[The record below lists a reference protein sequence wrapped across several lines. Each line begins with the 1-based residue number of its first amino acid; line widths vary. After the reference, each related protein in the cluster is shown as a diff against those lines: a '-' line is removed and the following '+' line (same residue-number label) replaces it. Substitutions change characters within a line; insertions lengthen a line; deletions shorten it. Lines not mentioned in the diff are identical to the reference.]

1 MKSIYGIVVLWTM
14 LLFGICS
21 QSFAQID
28 FKYRHFTI
36 EDGLPNMHTV
46 AIVQDPTGFLWMGTY
61 DGLVRYDGYSF
72 KVFKHE
78 KVGNRRLLLRN
89 RIRNLYLNPINGLL
103 FIQLRNYQYSCYD
116 TKNRCFI
123 DFTGGMSDM
132 HALYRD
138 IAFLPD
144 GTTWLLSKL
153 DSSIEIKY
161 DKGKITSR
169 LHQHGSEMVHEIYKN
184 YVDERYHPEKSLI
197 DRQGYKWTMTQL
209 DGLHVEDTST
219 GEVIHY
225 TPDTPGSPITT
236 NTLFAIYED
245 RGGNIWVC
253 QADMGLVCITMASR
267 DIVHRLMTKMPVP
280 GYKNYARMLK
290 KAQDGNIYIGN
301 RENQLYTVNPTTL
314 DITEIP
320 NPVPDDDIL
329 CICFDKDG
337 NKWMGT
343 RRHGILINGVP
354 HLGYPDYPKAFTQER
369 INDIMR
375 DSKDRL
381 WIGAVNSGIYMAQ
394 PDANGELQFRQMLN
408 CPDIRNEVN
417 IIRQL
422 KDGTICVGF
431 GRGLAV
437 FNPEELIADTT
448 KYIFYSAENSA
459 LASEEIRDILE
470 DRDGNVWIATVGAG
484 VFKATGDKKKLHFKQ
499 YTAQDGLAND
509 LTCSLQLD
517 KKGNLWI
524 GTEYGISLYNKKS
537 EQFTNLFPC
546 TDHLG
551 NLISEKASTLL
562 DDGRLLFGTENGII
576 AFDPDSVQLNANKN
590 FNLTFTNLSVNGTSY
605 DAMTE
610 DSIVNLTE
618 TIKLRH
624 TQNSLTFNFSDFEY
638 VYPKRTK
645 YYYKL
650 EGLDAN
656 WTMTVGNE
664 AVYRELSPGK
674 YTFFV
679 RTLNADG
686 SVSEEI
692 AMKVQILQPWWN
704 TWWAWCI
711 YLLAIAG
718 LCWVLYRQMT
728 TVYRLKSRVR
738 VERKLADFKSRF
750 FMNISHEFRTPLTLI
765 RGSVEKLSNR
775 NNLATD
781 VRQTVN
787 NMNHSVERMLRLVNQ
802 LLEYNKMQEGKLHL
816 GVQQTDIIQFVNRLC
831 PVFFDMAERRNM
843 KFQVDTFA
851 DSHTLLLDRSAADKI
866 IYNLLSNAF
875 KYTPD
880 GGEVSISVQQDKE
893 KKQVKIVVA
902 DTGVGIS
909 KEKQKDLFSRF
920 MDSAF
925 AADSIGIGLN
935 LTKELVALHHGSIDY
950 SENPQGGSIFTVNLP
965 DENIYADNEMAHEIT
980 PNSSLNANALAT
992 PDQTNNQ
999 SMLTGE
1005 SANIEID
1012 AATVAPLNDKRILI
1026 IEDDTDV
1033 CQFLKEEMEQYF
1045 KVQLRHDGAAGL
1057 EEAQQN
1063 DYDLIICDVM
1073 MPKMNGYEVVSRLK
1087 SKFDTCHIPIILLTA
1102 LGAEENQLKGI
1113 TTGADA
1119 YITKPF
1125 SPRLLLARVIQLIDQ
1140 RNRIRERF
1148 ASETTTKETP
1158 TATSICT
1165 NPLDK
1170 KFMEKFNK
1178 LLNERLTDPD
1188 LSLDELARELAVGRT
1203 VFFRK
1208 VKGVTGFT
1216 PNEYIR
1222 VMRLKKAAEMLAEG
1236 EYTVNDTAYS
1246 VGYNDPLYF
1255 SRCFKQQFGV
1265 SPSAYLKGERRQD

>member
-1 MKSIYGIVVLWTM
+1 MKRLYRLA
-14 LLFGICS
+14 LLCLALMFGVCNETK
-21 QSFAQID
+21 AQFD
-28 FKYRHFTI
+28 FRYRNFTI
-36 EDGLPNMHTV
+36 EDGLPNMHAV

-61 DGLVRYDGYSF
+61 DGLVRYDGYTF

-78 KVGNRRLLLRN
+78 ETGNRRLLLRN
-89 RIRNLYLNPINGLL
+89 RIRNLYLNPVNGLL

-123 DFTGGMSDM
+123 DFTGGTSDM
-132 HALYRD
+132 KAPYSE

-144 GTTWLLSKL
+144 GTTWLLSKREK
-153 DSSIEIKY
+153 SIEIKY
-161 DKGKITSR
+161 EKGKISSR
-169 LHQHGSEMVHEIYKN
+169 IHELGSELVHEIYRN
-184 YVDERYHPEKSLI
+184 YVDERYHPEKSLV
-197 DRQGYKWTMTQL
+197 DRKGYKWTMSQF
-209 DGLHVEDTST
+209 DGLHIEDTST
-219 GEVIHY
+219 GETVHY
-225 TPDTPGSPITT
+225 KAGMPGSPIST
-236 NTLFAIYED
+236 NWLFAIYED

-267 DIVHRLMTKMPVP
+267 YVVHKLMTKSPDP
-280 GYKNYARMLK
+280 GYKNYARMLR
-290 KAQDGNIYIGN
+290 KAQDGVIYVGN
-301 RENQLYTVNPTTL
+301 RENQLFTVNPTTL

-320 NPVPDDDIL
+320 NPTPDDDIL
-329 CICFDKDG
+329 CVCFDKDG
-337 NKWMGT
+337 NQWMGT
-343 RRHGILINGVP
+343 RHHGVLINGKSYI
-354 HLGYPDYPKAFTQER
+354 GYPDYERAFVQER

-375 DSKDRL
+375 DSKDRI
-381 WIGAVNSGIYMAQ
+381 WIGAVNSGIYLST
-394 PDANGELQFRQMLN
+394 PDGKGGFSFQRMLN
-408 CPDIRNEVN
+408 RPEIRNEVN
-417 IIRQL
+417 ILRQL
-422 KDGTICVGF
+422 KDGTICAGF
-431 GRGLAV
+431 GRGFIL
-437 FNPEELIADTT
+437 FNPDELIADTT
-448 KYIFYSAENSA
+448 KYTYYSAENSA
-459 LASEEIRDILE
+459 MASEEIRDILE
-470 DRDGNVWIATVGAG
+470 DEDGNLWVATVGAG
-484 VFKATGDKKKLHFKQ
+484 LFKAWGDKKDLQFKQ
-499 YTAQDGLAND
+499 YTTKNGLPSD
-509 LTCSLQLD
+509 LTCSLEMDQN
-517 KKGNLWI
+517 GNLWI
-524 GTEYGISLYNKKS
+524 GTEYGISIYNKKS
-537 EQFTNLFPC
+537 EQFSNIFPC

-551 NLISEKASTLL
+551 NLISEKASVLL
-562 DDGRLLFGTENGII
+562 DDGRLMFGTMNGVIT
-576 AFDPDSVQLNANKN
+576 FHPDSVRQNASKS
-590 FNLTFTNLSVNGTSY
+590 FNLTFTNLSVNGTPY
-605 DAMTE
+605 DTMAN
-610 DSIVNLTE
+610 DSVVDLSK
-618 TIKLRH
+618 TIRLRH

-638 VYPKRTK
+638 IYPKRTK

-650 EGLDAN
+650 SGLDEG
-656 WTMTVGNE
+656 WTMTVSNE
-664 AVYRELSPGK
+664 AVYKDLKPGK
-674 YTFFV
+674 YTFMV
-679 RTLNADG
+679 RTLNANG

-692 AMKVQILQPWWN
+692 SMHVQIRQPWWN

-711 YLLAIAG
+711 YLLALGSIG
-718 LCWVLYRQMT
+718 WLMYRQLM
-728 TVYRLKSRVR
+728 TVYKLKSRVR

-816 GVQQTDIIQFVNRLC
+816 GVQQTDVIQFVNRLC

-843 KFQVDTFA
+843 RFEVDTFA
-851 DSHTLLLDRSAADKI
+851 DTHSMMLDRSAADKI

-880 GGEVSISVQQDKE
+880 GGKISLKLEQDPV
-893 KKQVKIVVA
+893 KKVVKFIVA

-950 SENPQGGSIFTVNLP
+950 EENPGGGSIFTVSLP
-965 DENIYADNEMAHEIT
+965 DENIYGDNEMAKEIT

-992 PDQTNNQ
+992 PDQVNHDVL
-999 SMLTGE
+999 SGE
-1005 SANIEID
+1005 SSHIEID
-1012 AATVAPLNDKRILI
+1012 AEAVAPLNDKHILI
-1026 IEDDTDV
+1026 IEDDIDV
-1033 CQFLKEEMEQYF
+1033 SQFLKEEMEQYF
-1045 KVQLRHDGAAGL
+1045 QVEIRHDGAAGL
-1057 EEAQQN
+1057 EEAQKN

-1158 TATSICT
+1158 SAASICT

-1178 LLNERLTDPD
+1178 LLSERLTDPD

-1222 VMRLKKAAEMLAEG
+1222 VMRLKKAAEMLTDG
-1236 EYTVNDTAYS
+1236 EHTVNDTAYS

-1265 SPSAYLKGERRQD
+1265 SPSAYLKGDRRQD

>member
-1 MKSIYGIVVLWTM
+1 MKKWYRLALLCLA
-14 LLFGICS
+14 LLFGVCNETK
-21 QSFAQID
+21 AQFD
-28 FKYRHFTI
+28 FRYRNFTI
-36 EDGLPNMHTV
+36 EDGLPNMHAV

-61 DGLVRYDGYSF
+61 DGLVRYDGYTF

-78 KVGNRRLLLRN
+78 ETGNRRLLLRN
-89 RIRNLYLNPINGLL
+89 RIRNLYLNPVNGLL

-132 HALYRD
+132 KALYSE

-144 GTTWLLSKL
+144 GTTWLLSKR
-153 DSSIEIKY
+153 DKSIEIKFEN
-161 DKGKITSR
+161 GKITSR
-169 LHQHGSEMVHEIYKN
+169 LYELGSEMVHEIYKN
-184 YVDERYHPEKSLI
+184 YVDERYHPEKTLI
-197 DRQGYKWTMTQL
+197 DRQGYKWTMTQT
-209 DGLHVEDTST
+209 DGLYIEDTQT
-219 GEVIHY
+219 GEKVHY
-225 TPDTPGSPITT
+225 TAGMPGSPITT
-236 NTLFAIYED
+236 NTLFSIYED

-253 QADMGLVCITMASR
+253 QADMGLVCITIASR
-267 DIVHRLMTKMPVP
+267 DITHQLMTKVPEP
-280 GYKNYARMLK
+280 GYKSYARMLR
-290 KAQDGNIYIGN
+290 KAQDGIIYVGN
-301 RENQLYTVNPTTL
+301 RESQLFTVDSVTL
-314 DITEIP
+314 KLNEIP

-329 CICFDKDG
+329 CLCFDKEG

-343 RRHGILINGVP
+343 RRHGILINGKSHTGFP
-354 HLGYPDYPKAFTQER
+354 GNENAFTRER
-369 INDIMR
+369 INDIFR
-375 DSKDRL
+375 DSKDRI
-381 WIGAVNSGIYMAQ
+381 WVGAVNSGIYLAK
-394 PDANGELQFRQMLN
+394 PAANGEYDFERKIYR
-408 CPDIRNEVN
+408 PEIRNEVN
-417 IIRQL
+417 VIRQL
-422 KDGTICVGF
+422 KDGTMCVGF

-437 FNPEELIADTT
+437 FNPDELIADTL
-448 KYIFYSAENSA
+448 KYYFYSAENSS

-470 DRDGNVWIATVGAG
+470 DRDGNIWIASVGAG
-484 VFKATGDKKKLHFKQ
+484 VFKATGSKDKLQFKQ
-499 YTAQDGLAND
+499 YTTKNGLPND

-517 KKGNLWI
+517 KNGNLWI

-537 EQFTNLFPC
+537 EQFTNIFPC

-562 DDGRLLFGTENGII
+562 ADGRLVFGTMNGVI
-576 AFDPDSVQLNANKN
+576 AFHPDSVRKN
-590 FNLTFTNLSVNGTSY
+590 VSKTFNLTFTNLSVNGTPY
-605 DAMTE
+605 DKT
-610 DSIVNLTE
+610 DSIIDYSQ
-618 TIKLRH
+618 TIKLNH
-624 TQNSLTFNFSDFEY
+624 NQNTLTFNFSDFEY
-638 VYPKRTK
+638 IYPKRTK

-650 EGLDAN
+650 SGFDQD

-674 YTFFV
+674 YTFQV
-679 RTLNADG
+679 RTLNANG

-692 AMKVQILQPWWN
+692 SMQVQIRQPWWN

-711 YLLAIAG
+711 YLLAIG
-718 LCWVLYRQMT
+718 CIGWLIYRQLM
-728 TVYRLKSRVR
+728 TVYKLKSRVR

-816 GVQQTDIIQFVNRLC
+816 GVQQTDVIQFVNRLC

-843 KFQVDTFA
+843 KFEVDTFA
-851 DSHTLLLDRSAADKI
+851 DTHTMMLDRSAADKI

-880 GGEVSISVQQDKE
+880 GGKISLKVEQDRA
-893 KKQVKIVVA
+893 KKVVKFIVA

-950 SENPQGGSIFTVNLP
+950 EENPRGGSIFTVSLP

-992 PDQTNNQ
+992 PDQESNQ

-1012 AATVAPLNDKRILI
+1012 ADAVAPLNDKHILI

-1045 KVQLRHDGAAGL
+1045 QVQLRHDGASGL

-1158 TATSICT
+1158 SAASICT

-1170 KFMEKFNK
+1170 KFMEKFNQ
-1178 LLNERLTDPD
+1178 LLSQRLTDPD